1 MSTVDRRPYNAPVP
15 APPRVLAVI
24 SDVHG
29 NMGALRAVLADA
41 DARGA
46 EEVVVAGDVIGFGP
60 ESGAAV
66 DLLRERGARMIR
78 GNHEK
83 DHIAT
88 YRALG
93 GGPHDRR
100 LGTLFWTMAQLGPE
114 RLAYLSALPDELL
127 IDEATLVVHGSPR
140 HVRDAVLPWRSDA
153 ELSAMYAGHPSRLAF
168 MGHTHRPHV
177 RDLPERRLVNVGSVG
192 MPLDGD
198 PRACYFL
205 IRGGHEPAAWEI
217 EERRVAY
224 DLAAQEDALR
234 RAFADLDPGYFAIMR
249 RQLRDARDYF
259 GPWLRHARD
268 MPDEALDDAL
278 AGYLASLS

>member
-1 MSTVDRRPYNAPVP
+1 MSTASGHPYNAAVP
-15 APPRVLAVI
+15 APPRILAVI

-29 NMGALRAVLADA
+29 NMTALRAVLADA
-41 DARGA
+41 DAHGA
-46 EEVVVAGDVIGFGP
+46 EEIVAAGDVIGFGP
-60 ESGAAV
+60 ESSAAV

-88 YRALG
+88 FLALG
-93 GGPHDRR
+93 EAAGDRR
-100 LGTLFWTMAQLGPE
+100 LGTLFWTMARLGPE
-114 RLAYLSALPDELL
+114 RRAYLSALPDELL
-127 IDEATLVVHGSPR
+127 IDAATLVVHGSPR

-205 IRGGHEPAAWEI
+205 IRGGREPGAWQL

-224 DLAAQEDALR
+224 DLAAQEAALR
-234 RAFADLDPGYFAIMR
+234 HAFADLDPGYFAIMR
-249 RQLRDARDYF
+249 RQLHDARDYF
-259 GPWLRHARD
+259 GPWLRRARD
-268 MPDEALDDAL
+268 VPDDALDDAL
-278 AGYLASLS
+278 ADYLAGIS